1 MLKIMKLINSKNA
14 FLLSL
19 TFASILIF
27 LLSLYSFA
35 QQYQKGDLYMDETNY
50 KKKNLKNIITEEQY
64 HVTID
69 NGTEPPFRNA
79 YWDNKKEGIYVDVIS
94 GEPLFISKN
103 KFNSDTG
110 WPSFTKPIDKEHII
124 EKADRTLGM
133 SRTEVRSR
141 KSNAHLGHVFN
152 DGPTPT
158 GQRYCINSAALRFI
172 PADKLDQEGYTKYLE
187 LFNEGN

>member
-1 MLKIMKLINSKNA
+1 MKLINSKNA

-50 KKKNLKNIITEEQY
+50 KKKNLKNILTEEQY

-103 KFNSDTG
+103 KFKSGTG

-124 EKADRTLGM
+124 EKADRRLGM

>member
-1 MLKIMKLINSKNA
+1 MKYLNPKKT

-19 TFASILIF
+19 SFASILIL
-27 LLSLYSFA
+27 LLSLYTYA
-35 QQYQKGDLYMDETNY
+35 QLYQKGDLYMGKTNI
-50 KKKNLKNIITEEQY
+50 KKKNLENILTEEQY

-94 GEPLFISKN
+94 GEALFISKN
-103 KFNSDTG
+103 KFNSGTG

-124 EKADRTLGM
+124 EKVDRALGM
-133 SRTEVRSR
+133 SRTEVRSK

-152 DGPTPT
+152 DGPAPT

-172 PADKLDQEGYTKYLE
+172 PVDKMDQEGYTKYQE